1 MDTNFTLRGGIVMPA
16 IGYGTYKAAD
26 GEDESPIRMAL
37 ETGYR
42 LLDTASFYGNEYLV
56 GKAMKESGI
65 ERKDIFLT
73 TKVWK
78 ADLGYETTLKSVE
91 CSLKRLGTDY
101 VDLCL
106 IHWPK
111 PAPFADYWKELDRGS
126 WRALEKLCRQGLIR
140 AIGVSNF
147 LPHHLDALIKEA
159 EILPAVNQLE
169 LHVGYMQEA
178 AAAYCRAHGIVL
190 QAWSPL
196 GRRRVMEDLSVVRM
210 AEKYGVTAAQ
220 LLLKFLLS
228 LDIAVIPKSSTRER
242 MEENLNLP
250 DFELAWEDLSFLRC
264 LPQSGWSGEHPDLA
278 RVPV

>member
-37 ETGYR
+37 EMGYR

-111 PAPFADYWKELDRGS
+111 PAPFADY
-126 WRALEKLCRQGLIR
+126 
-140 AIGVSNF
+140 
-147 LPHHLDALIKEA
+147 
-159 EILPAVNQLE
+159 
-169 LHVGYMQEA
+169 
-178 AAAYCRAHGIVL
+178 
-190 QAWSPL
+190 
-196 GRRRVMEDLSVVRM
+196 
-210 AEKYGVTAAQ
+210 
-220 LLLKFLLS
+220 
-228 LDIAVIPKSSTRER
+228 
-242 MEENLNLP
+242 
-250 DFELAWEDLSFLRC
+250 
-264 LPQSGWSGEHPDLA
+264 
-278 RVPV
+278 

>member
-1 MDTNFTLRGGIVMPA
+1 M
-16 IGYGTYKAAD
+16 
-26 GEDESPIRMAL
+26 
-37 ETGYR
+37 
-42 LLDTASFYGNEYLV
+42 
-56 GKAMKESGI
+56 
-65 ERKDIFLT
+65 
-73 TKVWK
+73 
-78 ADLGYETTLKSVE
+78 
-91 CSLKRLGTDY
+91 
-101 VDLCL
+101 
-106 IHWPK
+106 
-111 PAPFADYWKELDRGS
+111 
-126 WRALEKLCRQGLIR
+126 
-140 AIGVSNF
+140 
-147 LPHHLDALIKEA
+147 
-159 EILPAVNQLE
+159 
-169 LHVGYMQEA
+169 GYMQEA

>member
-1 MDTNFTLRGGIVMPA
+1 MNNLTLNNGVQMPMVGFGTWDVRGEKGKRCIL
-16 IGYGTYKAAD
+16 G
-26 GEDESPIRMAL
+26 AL
-37 ETGYR
+37 ELGYR
-42 LLDTASFYGNEYLV
+42 LIDTAQMYDNEEIV
-56 GKAMKESGI
+56 GKAVRESGLP
-65 ERKDIFLT
+65 RQDIFLT

-147 LPHHLDALIKEA
+147 LPHHLEALIKEA
-159 EILPAVNQLE
+159 EIPPAVNQLE

-264 LPQSGWSGEHPDLA
+264 LPQAGWSGEHPDLA